1 MQGTHDS
8 IIECKIVMKYTEYA
22 KQCSSNIIYPLSI
35 AEGFQDGEIIPDDE
49 EKTKAVLFWHY
60 AGFAYI
66 SGNIETPFLETIYQ
80 RYFRNEIRRRFI
92 LITDDPKVIA
102 FFSDKSDIELDRRVE
117 YSYCGNAEYCDE
129 GYLRDKWKC
138 EYAIERITTFNY
150 DRIHGKIIPAFSWSS
165 KEQFL
170 EKGFGYVALDGERV
184 AAAAFSAAVSL
195 DEVDIGIETDEQ
207 YRHRGLAK
215 LLAARMCREIL
226 SIGKKPV
233 WAHAI
238 SNEGSRRTA
247 MACGFVE
254 DRVNTVIRRK
264 G

>member
-1 MQGTHDS
+1 M
-8 IIECKIVMKYTEYA
+8 
-22 KQCSSNIIYPLSI
+22 
-35 AEGFQDGEIIPDDE
+35 
-49 EKTKAVLFWHY
+49 
-60 AGFAYI
+60 
-66 SGNIETPFLETIYQ
+66 
-80 RYFRNEIRRRFI
+80 
-92 LITDDPKVIA
+92 
-102 FFSDKSDIELDRRVE
+102 
-117 YSYCGNAEYCDE
+117 
-129 GYLRDKWKC
+129 
-138 EYAIERITTFNY
+138 
-150 DRIHGKIIPAFSWSS
+150 
-165 KEQFL
+165 
-170 EKGFGYVALDGERV
+170 
-184 AAAAFSAAVSL
+184 

-238 SNEGSRRTA
+238 ANEGSRRTA